1 MISSDVGLL
10 DVDALEA
17 DALEADAL
25 EADALEADALEA
37 DALEADDALVDVV
50 NATALES
57 TDNVIGVP
65 TTSTPKAD
73 AVRLPANTR
82 DAADANIARPTRG
95 EAIDAARDRMVPRR
109 DAV

>member
-1 MISSDVGLL
+1 ML
-10 DVDALEA
+10 DVDALV
-17 DALEADAL
+17 DALEA
-25 EADALEADALEA
+25 
-37 DALEADDALVDVV
+37 DVV

-57 TDNVIGVP
+57 TDIVIGVP
-65 TTSTPKAD
+65 TTSTPKTD

-95 EAIDAARDRMVPRR
+95 EAIDAARDRVVTR

>member
-17 DALEADAL
+17 DALEAD
-25 EADALEADALEA
+25 DALV
-37 DALEADDALVDVV
+37 DALVDVV

-57 TDNVIGVP
+57 TDIVTGVP

-73 AVRLPANTR
+73 TVRLPANTR

-95 EAIDAARDRMVPRR
+95 EVIDAARDRMVPRR
-109 DAV
+109 VAV